1 VLAYFGASA
10 AYAGVAFGATS
21 GFVGAAFGASAGFA
35 GADFY
40 FFSRFPITIAI
51 IS

>member
-1 VLAYFGASA
+1 MPAFFGASA
-10 AYAGVAFGATS
+10 AYAGAVFAASTGFAGA
-21 GFVGAAFGASAGFA
+21 ASAGFA

-40 FFSRFPITIAI
+40 FFSRLPITIAI

>member
-10 AYAGVAFGATS
+10 AYAGVAFGAST
-21 GFVGAAFGASAGFA
+21 GFAGAAF